1 MSYVGLLFNKF
12 LRDNI
17 LNKKIACND
26 INHGCVIVNVTKI
39 NIGYIQFLHVS
50 RCAYALLEEKCDF
63 IKLDTSHTFNHANYY
78 IKHVVVKEIYSFD
91 SNSGFKIILHEFR

>member
-1 MSYVGLLFNKF
+1 MNYLDLWWYICWKKIHFRVLDYEHYVGLLFNKF

-39 NIGYIQFLHVS
+39 NIRYIQSLHVS
-50 RCAYALLEEKCDF
+50 RCAYALFEEKCDF
-63 IKLDTSHTFNHANYY
+63 IN
-78 IKHVVVKEIYSFD
+78 
-91 SNSGFKIILHEFR
+91 